1 MWSDTEIIKTANSI
15 TMDYVTRYQNYENT
29 ELYDHEPVQSFH
41 NYYVAEYDNIVD
53 ITFYLYL

>member
-41 NYYVAEYDNIVD
+41 NYYVAEYDK
-53 ITFYLYL
+53 